1 MIPFG
6 GGMLVAIIL
15 VAIVL
20 GLIVMMFFTV
30 GQQEVAV
37 VERFG
42 KFARISGAGLNIKI
56 PLIEQVRGGLSL
68 RVQQL
73 DVKVET
79 KTKDNVFINIVAS
92 VQFQVLHDSVFDA
105 FYKLTDARSQIQSYV
120 FDVIRAKVPTMEL
133 DLVFENKDTIAIAV
147 KEELSEVMTTFGYS
161 IVKALIT
168 DIDPDAKVKSA
179 MNEINEKRRLRM
191 AAQEQG
197 EAEKIIKVKK
207 AEAEAESMRL
217 SGQGVADQRKAIIN
231 GLRESINQFGETVQ
245 GVSVNEVM
253 RLVLT
258 TQYYDM
264 LKEVAAN
271 NRSNTILLPHQ
282 AAETPDIGSLI
293 RDSVIAGNL
302 AASEAAPAAPSSL

>member
-1 MIPFG
+1 MVMPVITLGMI
-6 GGMLVAIIL
+6 VIAIIVIVALALL
-15 VAIVL
+15 VMA
-20 GLIVMMFFTV
+20 FFTV
-30 GQQEVAV
+30 PQQEIAL

-42 KFARISGAGLNIKI
+42 KFARISGAGLNLKV
-56 PLIEQVRGGLSL
+56 PLIEQVRGSLSL

-73 DVKVET
+73 DVQVET

-92 VQFQVLHDSVFDA
+92 VQFQVLNDRVYDA

-133 DLVFENKDTIAIAV
+133 DSVFENKDSIASAV
-147 KEELSEVMTTFGYS
+147 KEELAEAMTDFGYS

-168 DIDPDAKVKSA
+168 DIDPDAKVKAA
-179 MNEINEKRRLRM
+179 MNEINEKKRLRM

-197 EAEKIIKVKK
+197 EAEKILKVKK
-207 AEAEAESMRL
+207 AEGEAESMRL
-217 SGQGVADQRKAIIN
+217 SGQGVADQRKAIIE
-231 GLRESINQFGETVQ
+231 GLRDSINHFGEAVQ

-264 LKEVAAN
+264 LKEVGAN
-271 NRSNTILLPHQ
+271 NRSNTILLPHH
-282 AAETPDIGSLI
+282 AADTADISSVI
-293 RDSVIAGNL
+293 RENIIAGNL
-302 AASEAAPAAPSSL
+302 VADHSSAGKG

>member
-1 MIPFG
+1 MQIDG
-6 GGMLVAIIL
+6 AVIAWIIIAILALSAIIL
-15 VAIVL
+15 A
-20 GLIVMMFFTV
+20 FFTV
-30 GQQEVAV
+30 AQQEVAV

-42 KFARISGAGLNIKI
+42 KFARISGAGLNMKI

-92 VQFQVLHDSVFDA
+92 VQFQVLHDKVYDA
-105 FYKLTDARSQIQSYV
+105 FYKLTDPRSQIQSYV
-120 FDVIRAKVPTMEL
+120 FDVIRAKVPTMDL
-133 DLVFENKDTIAIAV
+133 DLVFENKDSIAIAV
-147 KEELSEVMTTFGYS
+147 KEELTEVMTTFGYS

-168 DIDPDAKVKSA
+168 DIDPDGKVKAA

-231 GLRESINQFGETVQ
+231 GLRESIAVRNIGIT
-245 GVSVNEVM
+245 
-253 RLVLT
+253 LV
-258 TQYYDM
+258 
-264 LKEVAAN
+264 KK
-271 NRSNTILLPHQ
+271 
-282 AAETPDIGSLI
+282 
-293 RDSVIAGNL
+293 
-302 AASEAAPAAPSSL
+302 